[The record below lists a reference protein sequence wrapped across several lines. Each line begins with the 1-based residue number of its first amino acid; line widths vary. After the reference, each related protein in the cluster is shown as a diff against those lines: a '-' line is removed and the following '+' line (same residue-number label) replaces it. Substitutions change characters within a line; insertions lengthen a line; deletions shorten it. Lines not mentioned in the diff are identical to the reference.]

1 MTTSFWRDA
10 AASLPPEIR
19 HRYAAD
25 FEAAERIEQ
34 VLDLVIEAW
43 VFVRHALGR
52 CFGNVAEGL
61 RKTARIL
68 DAAARHLS
76 PTS

>member
-10 AASLPPEIR
+10 ANSLPPEIR

-34 VLDLVIEAW
+34 ALDLAIETW
-43 VFVRHALGR
+43 VSVRRVLGR
-52 CFGNVAEGL
+52 CFERLAAGL
-61 RKTARIL
+61 RKTAKML
-68 DAAARHLS
+68 DAAARRLS
-76 PTS
+76 PTH